1 MGQCI
6 GTAPFH
12 SIRYCILTEELKLKI
27 SLLPDSPGV
36 YMYLNREG
44 TVIYVGKAKKL
55 KRRVSSYFNRVH
67 PVLRT
72 NMLVRNICDMRYIV
86 VNSEEEALDLEN
98 SLIKEYQPHYN
109 VLLKDDKSY
118 PWICVTREMYPRVFI
133 TREEH
138 QRGAKYYG
146 PYPKAEVARALIDV
160 IRQLYPLRSC
170 RHPITPDRVA
180 ELKWRLC
187 LQYHIKNCEGCCR
200 GLVSEQRYGQ
210 YISAVRQILNGDT
223 KAVSDYLMAEMQR
236 LASELKFEEAQVLK
250 RKYQLIE
257 NYRARSVIVNPSIHN
272 VDVFAITRDES
283 AAYVNYMH
291 MRNGSVVQS
300 LTLEYKFQA
309 VDTDETDAELMTEAV
324 REIRTRFQLTYS
336 QESVRE
342 AIVNVIPDFAVGGID
357 YFVPQRGDKRKLLAI
372 SLKNAEQYRIDKYRR
387 MDKLN
392 PEQRTTRTLTTLQR
406 DFHLDEL
413 PRHIECFDNSNISG
427 SNPVAA
433 CVVFRNAKPSKKD
446 YRHFNIKTV
455 DGADDFAS
463 MREVLVRR
471 YSRLVAEGQDLPQL
485 VVVDGGKG
493 QLGAAVEALES
504 IGLHGK
510 IALAGIAKRLDEIYF
525 PGDSVPLYI
534 DKNSESLRVIQRL
547 RDEAHRFC
555 ITHHRQ
561 QRSKAQVHSQLDDVP
576 GIGPKSRDA
585 LLRRFKSIK
594 RMAEASVA
602 ELAEVV
608 GQKKAEALC
617 DALKAG
623 NKGQ

>member
-1 MGQCI
+1 M
-6 GTAPFH
+6 
-12 SIRYCILTEELKLKI
+12 TEELKLKI

-44 TVIYVGKAKKL
+44 AVIYVGKAKKL

-118 PWICVTREMYPRVFI
+118 PWICVTREMYPRVFL

-160 IRQLYPLRSC
+160 LRQLYPLRSC
-170 RHPITPDRVA
+170 RHAITPDRVA
-180 ELKWRLC
+180 DLKWRLC

-200 GLVSEQRYGQ
+200 GLVSEERYGQ

-283 AAYVNYMH
+283 AAYINYMH
-291 MRNGSVVQS
+291 VRNGSIVQS

-309 VDTDETDAELMTEAV
+309 VDTGETDAELMTEAV
-324 REIRTRFQLTYS
+324 REIRTRFHSTYS
-336 QESVRE
+336 EDAVRE
-342 AIVNVIPDFAVGGID
+342 AIVNVAPDLPVGGIE

-372 SLKNAEQYRIDKYRR
+372 SLKNAEQYRTDKYRR
-387 MDKLN
+387 MEKLN

-471 YSRLVAEGQDLPQL
+471 YSRLVAERQDLPQL

-561 QRSKAQVHSQLDDVP
+561 QRSKSQVRSRLDDVP

-602 ELAEVV
+602 DLAEVV
-608 GQKKAEALC
+608 GQKKAEALS
-617 DALKAG
+617 DALKADS
-623 NKGQ
+623 KDQ